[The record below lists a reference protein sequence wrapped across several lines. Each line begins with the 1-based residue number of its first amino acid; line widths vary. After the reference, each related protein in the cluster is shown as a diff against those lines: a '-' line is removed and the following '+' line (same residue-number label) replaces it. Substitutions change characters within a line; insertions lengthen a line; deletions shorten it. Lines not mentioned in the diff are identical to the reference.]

1 MFILLKSL
9 ARVLILP
16 PAGPLI
22 IAVLGLLLVSRRRK
36 VGAALVVIG
45 VGSLWLC
52 ATPVV
57 ADVLTRFA
65 ERYPALDL
73 TKPVNA
79 QAIVILGGGN
89 VRTAPEYGGL
99 ALEGPP
105 LERVNYAAFLAHRTS
120 LPVEVS
126 GSPDEA
132 QAMSAVLLRDFGIT
146 VRWVENE
153 SGDTYENA
161 RFSARLLQPAGIHRI
176 ILVTD
181 STHEWRAVHE
191 FAGAGFEVVPA
202 PVGGDAPRARGVA
215 AFIPNPGGLSRSHF
229 ALYELIGEP
238 VREFMAATHLRRQQ
252 APAST
257 PVPAVSTALA
267 GGAAPS
273 DSPAAH

>member
-9 ARVLILP
+9 ARDLILP

-36 VGAALVVIG
+36 LGAALVIIG

-65 ERYPALDL
+65 ERYPSLDL

-79 QAIVILGGGN
+79 QAIVVLGGGN

-99 ALEGPP
+99 ALEGAP
-105 LERVNYAAFLAHRTS
+105 LDRVSYAAFLAHRTS
-120 LPVEVS
+120 LPVTVS

-132 QAMSAVLLRDFGIT
+132 KAMSEVFSRDFGIT
-146 VRWVENE
+146 VRWAENE

-161 RFSARLLQPAGIHRI
+161 RFSARLLRPAGIHRI

-191 FAGAGFEVVPA
+191 FAGAGFDVVPA
-202 PVGGDAPRARGVA
+202 PVGGDAPRAHGIT
-215 AFIPNPGGLSRSHF
+215 AFIPNQAGLSRSYF

-238 VREFMAATHLRRQQ
+238 AREFMAATHLRRQQ
-252 APAST
+252 AVA
-257 PVPAVSTALA
+257 
-267 GGAAPS
+267 GAA
-273 DSPAAH
+273 H